1 MKYRKYLVLWV
12 VVILS
17 AFLFSCAPKE
27 RRPLYRLDTP
37 EHHTFTGIKLLNQGK
52 YYDAKREFQLA
63 LQLNSKFSKA
73 YAGSSLVKAY
83 QGDFKSGFKVIA
95 KAHTYAKTDKEK
107 VFCHV
112 TGLRLYTISK
122 EGNDWLKKAENEFKD
137 AIKLDTKSSSAYYF
151 MGVAYK
157 VSLKFDQAARMF
169 AKVLDLNGEYA
180 GVADQ
185 ELKLVQKLQKPMHG
199 TVPQP

>member
-1 MKYRKYLVLWV
+1 
-12 VVILS
+12 
-17 AFLFSCAPKE
+17 
-27 RRPLYRLDTP
+27 
-37 EHHTFTGIKLLNQGK
+37 
-52 YYDAKREFQLA
+52 
-63 LQLNSKFSKA
+63 
-73 YAGSSLVKAY
+73 
-83 QGDFKSGFKVIA
+83 
-95 KAHTYAKTDKEK
+95 
-107 VFCHV
+107 
-112 TGLRLYTISK
+112 
-122 EGNDWLKKAENEFKD
+122 LKKAENEFKD